1 MTPTIT
7 AKDLGVALQDGVSK
21 ASIEITPEGKITCV
35 LIGFWNGRNLA
46 AAVKGL
52 KRQYNV
58 RKYEL
63 VKSQK
68 KEASK

>member
-7 AKDLGVALQDGVSK
+7 AKDAVAALGDC
-21 ASIEITPEGKITCV
+21 ASQATIIVDTKGKIKCELV
-35 LIGFWNGRNLA
+35 GFWNGRNLA
-46 AAVKGL
+46 AAIKAL
-52 KRQYNV
+52 RRQYRV

-68 KEASK
+68 KEAKQ